1 MDLAPELQK
10 VQEQL
15 QRLQDETGD
24 FEKKSKIMIDHDH
37 AAMLASLQ
45 ASAESIKQTQKF
57 LETRLIQPAAA
68 ANTEDKP
75 DAGETATSRAL
86 VRQYA
91 KDLSAKSHDLC
102 KAAGTALTHVEDV
115 KARWDDFDAEVGGL
129 QTRIQALAES
139 SQAAVTSAEQLL
151 GQKERSIQQASETL
165 KAHEAEIQRL
175 REQVERSR
183 RKRGGFLGGL
193 AASLV
198 VSVVF
203 PPAAIVA
210 LPLAGGS
217 MAMLLRSAADDE
229 VSTTKDGIRGVEAQ
243 LRSLRSESETLR
255 AQKTELQ
262 GAAAAA
268 HELESRCAAVGQKN
282 GAARAAVGEKLRTC
296 HEFKVAT
303 DEFAAMTR
311 ELAARAEAMELVG
324 PSEKALRKTVR
335 WFVGGGP
342 GEEEGR
348 LGSMH
353 KLLESIASSDDAG
366 EGSE

>member
-10 VQEQL
+10 VQEQM

-24 FEKKSKIMIDHDH
+24 FEKKSKIMIDHDQ

-45 ASAESIKQTQKF
+45 ASAESVKQTQKF
-57 LETRLIQPAAA
+57 LETRLIQPAA

-86 VRQYA
+86 VRQCA
-91 KDLSAKSHDLC
+91 KDLSAKSNDLC
-102 KAAGTALTHVEDV
+102 KAAGTALSNVEDV
-115 KARWDDFDAEVGGL
+115 KAKWDDFDAEVGGL
-129 QTRIQALAES
+129 QARIQALAES

-217 MAMLLRSAADDE
+217 IAADVE
-229 VSTTKDGIRGVEAQ
+229 VSETKDGIRGVEAQ

-262 GAAAAA
+262 AAAAEA
-268 HELESRCAAVGQKN
+268 RALQSRSAAAGQRN
-282 GAARAAVGEKLRTC
+282 GAARAMVGEKLETY

-303 DEFAAMTR
+303 DEFGAATR

-324 PSEKALRKTVR
+324 PSEKALRETVR
-335 WFVGGGP
+335 WIVGSP
-342 GEEEGR
+342 GEDGR
-348 LGSMH
+348 LGSLR
-353 KLLESIASSDDAG
+353 KLLEPRASSDAG
-366 EGSE
+366 GGSK